1 MKKLWGYVEEFK
13 YSFYLPYDAEII
25 DRNLE
30 CHEWM
35 IKVMNGIFIY
45 FLIEYPSEVLYMVK
59 RDKKIHKKKVNET
72 SHITL
77 SNKRYYIIGVLIIEN
92 NQRN

>member
-1 MKKLWGYVEEFK
+1 MDDK
-13 YSFYLPYDAEII
+13 SD
-25 DRNLE
+25 
-30 CHEWM
+30 EWD
-35 IKVMNGIFIY
+35 IHL

-59 RDKKIHKKKVNET
+59 RDKKMHKKKVNET

-77 SNKRYYIIGVLIIEN
+77 SNMRYYIIGVLIIEN